1 MISEDSLQRISHLFC
16 GDTGEKFAYKSGP
29 QLVNFFNTYFSA
41 SDKYESGFPSRW
53 IYVYNKLVDFLNKG
67 LIQKFLDIILSK
79 EYLMSEQNLT
89 AVDATS
95 RSQDILNA
103 LNDII
108 RKDQYTITKA
118 NGHYNLVSENTD
130 LVLIGSGGFANV
142 YRQKSTGLIKK
153 RLKDD
158 FITDKGIRS
167 RFKREFTI
175 TKKLTGFGVIEVYNF
190 DENDCSYTMEPAE
203 MTLETYIKNNILP
216 EESKIIC
223 IRQILYIMSSVH
235 KKDIIH
241 RDLSP
246 NNIFIVSG
254 QLKIADF
261 GLGKD
266 LNVFTSHQ
274 TLHTN
279 AAGQYLY
286 CAPEQFMLLR
296 DADKRSDVYSLGRII
311 NFIMTENPGDSHH
324 AFRSVAEKATSSDA
338 VYRYADAAQLSIFF
352 EKALQYQKSANTK
365 EQAEEKMR
373 TGVYDE
379 EVENYLSMLSDMDIS
394 KNLCERIHGFD
405 GALLTYMHA
414 SEDNAQHII
423 QSIDKSYR
431 DVCGRVFQS
440 YDPFA
445 RFSTTVIGD
454 AFSYLVK
461 EIAANILRFIAW
473 DVNRYCAQR
482 MVNDLIST
490 GIEPM
495 LEEIISQ

>member
-1 MISEDSLQRISHLFC
+1 MISEDSLQKISHLFC

-29 QLVNFFNTYFSA
+29 KLVSFFNTYFLA
-41 SDKYESGFPSRW
+41 NDKYESGFPSRW
-53 IYVYNKLVDFLNKG
+53 IYVYNKLVGFLNG
-67 LIQKFLDIILSK
+67 GVIQKFLDIILSK

-89 AVDATS
+89 AVDAAS
-95 RSQDILNA
+95 RSQDILNE
-103 LNDII
+103 LNNII
-108 RKDQYTITKA
+108 KKDQYAITKS

-167 RFKREFTI
+167 RFKREFAI
-175 TKKLTGFGVIEVYNF
+175 TKKLAGFGVIEVYNF

-203 MTLETYIKNNILP
+203 MTLETYVKVNALT
-216 EESKIIC
+216 EESKVIC
-223 IRQILYIMSSVH
+223 IRQILYIMSDVH

-246 NNIFIVSG
+246 NNIFIISG
-254 QLKIADF
+254 RLKIADF
-261 GLGKD
+261 GLGID

-274 TLHTN
+274 TLHTKEG
-279 AAGQYLY
+279 GQYLY
-286 CAPEQFMLLR
+286 CAPEQFMMLR

-311 NFIMTENPGDSHH
+311 NFIMTGNPSDSHH
-324 AFRSVAEKATSSDA
+324 AFRNVTEKATSSDA
-338 VYRYADAAQLSIFF
+338 VYRYADATQLLAFF
-352 EKALQYQKSANTK
+352 EKALQYQKDVNTK
-365 EQAEEKMR
+365 KHAEEKMR
-373 TGVYDE
+373 AGVYDE
-379 EVENYLSMLSDMDIS
+379 EVENYLSMLSDMEIS
-394 KNLCERIHGFD
+394 KNIYEETNGFD
-405 GALLTYMHA
+405 RALLAYMHV

-431 DVCGRVFQS
+431 DVCGRVFQA

-445 RFSTTVIGD
+445 QFSATVIG
-454 AFSYLVK
+454 ATFSYLVK

-482 MVNDLIST
+482 MVDGLISS
-490 GIEPM
+490 GIEPI
-495 LEEIISQ
+495 LEEMISQ